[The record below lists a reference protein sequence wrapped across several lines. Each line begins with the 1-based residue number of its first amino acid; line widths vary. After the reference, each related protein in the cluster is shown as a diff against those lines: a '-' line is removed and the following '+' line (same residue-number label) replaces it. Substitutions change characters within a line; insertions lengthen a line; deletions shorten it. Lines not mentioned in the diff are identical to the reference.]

1 MGPSLPPV
9 PASDERQENQVE
21 NYFKGCMQDINI
33 FEEMAIKVF
42 HGEWAKGNTSS
53 LFSITFCWLIFIQKT
68 LPFSVPW
75 KIWMPALKIR
85 KKVYAT
91 LRFPTHLKKTIIL
104 SANSM
109 QLHTDPSL
117 PKDTFIQGALTGR
130 KQHKKQHSHH
140 SISLKADRVCPILDG
155 HSSHISLG
163 DKSSLLLSSCQQD
176 LKLQE

>member
-1 MGPSLPPV
+1 MLPYVSP
-9 PASDERQENQVE
+9 
-21 NYFKGCMQDINI
+21 
-33 FEEMAIKVF
+33 
-42 HGEWAKGNTSS
+42 
-53 LFSITFCWLIFIQKT
+53 
-68 LPFSVPW
+68 
-75 KIWMPALKIR
+75 
-85 KKVYAT
+85 
-91 LRFPTHLKKTIIL
+91 HLKKTIIL